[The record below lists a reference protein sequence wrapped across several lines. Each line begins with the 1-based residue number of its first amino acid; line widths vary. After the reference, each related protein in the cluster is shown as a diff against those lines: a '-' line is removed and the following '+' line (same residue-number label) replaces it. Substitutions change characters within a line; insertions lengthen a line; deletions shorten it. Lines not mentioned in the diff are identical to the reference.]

1 MEHSPM
7 RSVLIDY
14 SLKIPFY
21 LSFLLLEKDIFNLN
35 YLFLF
40 FLCNNHLCLAI
51 FNYFVNLIIN
61 IYLKKRIFLYNI
73 MIILFKKNNIS
84 IKEYIHEINKVKLF
98 SLIFRVHKDILIEI
112 INA

>member
-1 MEHSPM
+1 
-7 RSVLIDY
+7 
-14 SLKIPFY
+14 
-21 LSFLLLEKDIFNLN
+21 
-35 YLFLF
+35 
-40 FLCNNHLCLAI
+40 
-51 FNYFVNLIIN
+51 
-61 IYLKKRIFLYNI
+61 